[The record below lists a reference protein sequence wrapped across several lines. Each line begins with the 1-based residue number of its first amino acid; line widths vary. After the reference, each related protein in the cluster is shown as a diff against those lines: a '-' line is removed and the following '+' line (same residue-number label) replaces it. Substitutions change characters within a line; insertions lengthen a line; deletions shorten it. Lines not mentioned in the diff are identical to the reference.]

1 MILKSDI
8 LKLPYN
14 KLTESDKQKIIK
26 SYYNTKI
33 NFEELSNLLKISE
46 RGISRVLK
54 EKGINTKRINR
65 YTLDDDFFNIID
77 TEEKAYILGLLY
89 ADGFIGDEH
98 FNNIVL
104 GLVDRELV
112 YTVSD
117 KIKFTG
123 AIRIG
128 NKGGFKNSSNS
139 YILNFSS
146 KKMAEDL
153 RKIGLYPNKSLT
165 LAELP
170 QIDAKLFRHFVRG
183 YFDGDGSICSSK
195 NSSYY
200 RANGTIKKYEYS
212 TYIFN
217 ILGTKLFLERLV
229 ENMPINHYKI
239 MDTKTKEIKQ
249 LRVSAKCEFN
259 ILFYY
264 LYDNSSIFLKRKKD
278 KWLQIM
284 SAFTE

>member
-26 SYYNTKI
+26 SYYSTKI

-170 QIDAKLFRHFVRG
+170 QIDGKLFRHFVRG

-200 RANGTIKKYEYS
+200 RSNGTIKKYEYS
-212 TYIFN
+212 TYMFN

-229 ENMPINHYKI
+229 KNMPINHYKI
-239 MDTKTKEIKQ
+239 KDTKTKEIKQ